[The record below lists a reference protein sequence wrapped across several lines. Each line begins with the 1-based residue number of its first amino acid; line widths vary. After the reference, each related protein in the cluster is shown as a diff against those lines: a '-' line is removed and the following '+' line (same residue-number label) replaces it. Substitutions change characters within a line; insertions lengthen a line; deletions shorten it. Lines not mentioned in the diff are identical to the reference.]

1 MDEGKAMGKRIILP
15 TEAWLNDVKGKRKVV
30 RPAKKEKAKKKVR
43 LFQFVNFFSNHFVSV
58 SHMQQVSQER
68 GGVAQTCTLS

>member
-43 LFQFVNFFSNHFVSV
+43 LFQVVNFFPNHFVPV
-58 SHMQQVSQER
+58 SHMQPVSKER
-68 GGVAQTCTLS
+68 RGDVQTFTLL